1 MSEQGI
7 DIDRVAAA
15 IVPWLRKH
23 GTDLESTLDIGED
36 PYKPV
41 YRAMSLLFY
50 PPFKDW
56 DQTEIAKGL
65 NKRIPTIGE
74 ARSIFR
80 RAHPFF
86 EHYVD
91 TEPDGFINM
100 YEFHRGAFE

>member
-1 MSEQGI
+1 MI

-15 IVPWLRKH
+15 IVPWLREH
-23 GTDLESTLDIGED
+23 GTGLENNLVIGED

-50 PPFKDW
+50 PAFTNW

-74 ARSIFR
+74 ARAIFR

-86 EHYVD
+86 EHCVD
-91 TEPDGFINM
+91 TEPDAFIQM
-100 YEFHRGAFE
+100 YDFHREAFE